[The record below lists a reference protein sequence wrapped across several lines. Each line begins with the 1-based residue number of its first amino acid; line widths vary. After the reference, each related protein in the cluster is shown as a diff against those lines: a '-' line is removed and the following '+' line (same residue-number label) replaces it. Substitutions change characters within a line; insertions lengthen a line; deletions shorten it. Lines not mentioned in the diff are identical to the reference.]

1 MIKDK
6 TLRRVFIPLLGL
18 IIPYFSGIISY
29 SSYSTLEVIVGYGFF
44 IFVSFSIWTSCSW
57 IHHKIRPLFKVNQN
71 PFIKI
76 SSVCLISA
84 LFGASIA
91 GFLSLIWFKI
101 SKENFSWTP
110 LYKCMAFSAL
120 AVVIFTLI
128 YEILFLSKERELDNK
143 IVDQLDW
150 ERSKAELAILH
161 NELDPHFMFNS
172 LNTLSHLIISDPQTA
187 HLFNSKLATVYKYF
201 LINKERELISLHDE
215 MEFIQNYFFLLKIRH
230 DDKLQLQTKIDST
243 KEGTVMILPCALQI
257 LVENAIKHNEFSD
270 AQPLLINIELNN
282 HYLKVSNNIKS
293 KPYLVTSTNIG
304 LKNLS
309 ARYRIVCNKD
319 IEVESINNCFQVKL
333 PLI

>member
-1 MIKDK
+1 M
-6 TLRRVFIPLLGL
+6 LRRVFIPLLGL
-18 IIPYFSGIISY
+18 IIPYFSGIISFSNY
-29 SSYSTLEVIVGYGFF
+29 SILELIAGYGFF
-44 IFVSFSIWTSCSW
+44 IFVSFAIWTSCSW

-76 SSVCLISA
+76 SSVCLISS

-101 SKENFSWTP
+101 SKENFSWTS
-110 LYKCMAFSAL
+110 LYKCMVFSAL

-172 LNTLSHLIISDPQTA
+172 LNTLSHLIINDPQTA
-187 HLFNSKLATVYKYF
+187 SLFNSKLASVYKYF

-215 MEFIQNYFFLLKIRH
+215 MEFIENYFFLLKIRH
-230 DDKLQLQTKIDST
+230 DNKLQIQTKIDNT
-243 KEGTVMILPCALQI
+243 KEGAVMILPCALQI
-257 LVENAIKHNEFSD
+257 LVENAIKHNEFSE

-282 HYLKVSNNIKS
+282 HYLKVTNNVRT
-293 KPYLVTSTNIG
+293 KPYLANSTNIG

-319 IEVESINNCFQVKL
+319 IEVESLNGCFQVKL